1 MLQEGG
7 AADAAA
13 PLKAAIFNIGANVNL
28 PLLETTER
36 VFRKDATV
44 KERLLRNTEQSV
56 ARGTFGAPM
65 FLVGDLIYFGND
77 RLCDAEE
84 AIRTSWPMTQ
94 SLAETPKWSAS
105 CAPVKPPVKLCGSSG
120 SIPEFHSF
128 HWVTSRS

>member
-65 FLVGDLIYFGND
+65 F
-77 RLCDAEE
+77 
-84 AIRTSWPMTQ
+84 
-94 SLAETPKWSAS
+94 WSA
-105 CAPVKPPVKLCGSSG
+105 
-120 SIPEFHSF
+120 I
-128 HWVTSRS
+128 